1 MAYSIENALF
11 QWEEGESRLSGRTDD
26 RAVRFVVEELRRR
39 LGGTFTLAELAEFY
53 GEGTDWLTD
62 ELLRRFSD
70 TDISAAVNAGFLRYA
85 GSASD
90 YAGGRQRVPDEQEA
104 R

>member
-1 MAYSIENALF
+1 VTYSIQNALF
-11 QWEEGESRLSGRTDD
+11 QWEEGESRLSGREDD

-39 LGGTFTLAELAEFY
+39 LGGRFTLAELAEFY

-62 ELLRRFSD
+62 ELLRRFTG

-90 YAGGRQRVPDEQEA
+90 YAGGRLRLPDEERA
-104 R
+104 V